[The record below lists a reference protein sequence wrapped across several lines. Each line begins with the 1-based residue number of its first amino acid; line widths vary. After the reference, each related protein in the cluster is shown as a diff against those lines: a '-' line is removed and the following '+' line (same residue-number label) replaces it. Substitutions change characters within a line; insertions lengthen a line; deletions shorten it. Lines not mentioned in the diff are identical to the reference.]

1 MLGNYEHT
9 YLRKRYARFKILSCL
24 IRRSVSLIKV
34 NEVLPERRFF
44 THSHTRS
51 TSHRILGKP
60 QYHHVVTH
68 THTHTH
74 DAMKIHRHSSW
85 VRIFALTCS
94 LPVCNGTKFIRH
106 TKLQPQAW
114 HNEVVWV
121 EFEFWS
127 SKEASRFH
135 LGFLLLTQGVHNVSL
150 PKRKPYFGMWVCA
163 GIAKTDV

>member
-68 THTHTH
+68 THTHTR
-74 DAMKIHRHSSW
+74 RHEDSQTFQLSAH
-85 VRIFALTCS
+85 FCTHMLTS
-94 LPVCNGTKFIRH
+94 
-106 TKLQPQAW
+106 
-114 HNEVVWV
+114 
-121 EFEFWS
+121 
-127 SKEASRFH
+127 
-135 LGFLLLTQGVHNVSL
+135 
-150 PKRKPYFGMWVCA
+150 GM
-163 GIAKTDV
+163 